1 MKVALLVTAVL
12 ADSQEAISLVRAS
25 AWQDATTIFSSNGL
39 ETTSGGVT
47 TKYQWGYEVIS
58 STATADKTQPFLKWS
73 IENRSFYNYDT
84 GE

>member
-1 MKVALLVTAVL
+1 MKAALLVTAVL

-25 AWQDATTIFSSNGL
+25 EWQTATTIFSSNGYDA
-39 ETTSGGVT
+39 TASGGSA
-47 TKYQWGYEVIS
+47 YQWGYEVIK
-58 STATADKTQPFLKWS
+58 TGDTADKTQPFLKWS